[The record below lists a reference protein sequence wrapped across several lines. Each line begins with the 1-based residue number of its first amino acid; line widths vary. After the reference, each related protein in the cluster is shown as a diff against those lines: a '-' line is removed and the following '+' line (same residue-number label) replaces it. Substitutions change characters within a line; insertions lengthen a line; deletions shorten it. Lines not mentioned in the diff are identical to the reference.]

1 MYDFRYPV
9 QGGSIVANLQLT
21 SNLRKYR
28 KAFGYTQDR
37 LSARLNI
44 TRQTY
49 SNYERSN
56 RIPDLDLLIKLCDIY
71 GITLEQLILQP
82 FNQNYVIREDPSY
95 AHTLAVDE
103 KTNDVLYITRSEME
117 LILQYRES
125 SEETRRIIRKIL
137 EVS

>member
-1 MYDFRYPV
+1 M
-9 QGGSIVANLQLT
+9 ANLQLT

-28 KAFGYTQDR
+28 KAYGYTQDR
-37 LSARLNI
+37 LSKRLNI

-56 RIPDLDLLIKLCDIY
+56 RVPDLDLLIKLCDIY
-71 GITLEQLILQP
+71 SITLEQLVLQP
-82 FNQNYVIREDPSY
+82 FNQNYVIREEPSY
-95 AHTLAVDE
+95 TSAVDS
-103 KTNDVLYITRSEME
+103 KTNDMLYITRSEME

-125 SEETRRIIRKIL
+125 SEETRKIIRKIL